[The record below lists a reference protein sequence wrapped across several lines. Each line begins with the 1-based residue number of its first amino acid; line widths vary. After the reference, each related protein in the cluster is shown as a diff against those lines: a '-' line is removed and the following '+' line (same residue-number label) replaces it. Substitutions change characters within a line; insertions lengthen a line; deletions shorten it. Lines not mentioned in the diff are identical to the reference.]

1 MVDIEPS
8 KERPVINYTDF
19 EPKSPLR
26 SDLNYPVG
34 ATLNLDEKWGS
45 IKDKIYW
52 KINAFY

>member
-45 IKDKIYW
+45 IKDKIY
-52 KINAFY
+52 